1 MRTTV
6 IAIVFFAICPLVLA
20 QQTLNN
26 DSVIKMVKMGFPQE
40 MIINAINR
48 SPGTYDT
55 SSDGLVALKNA
66 GVGSNV
72 VSAMV
77 LKGTARVPSSALA
90 PPTVTAPPPSPPHTL
105 PAATIPS
112 AAQPAERPRV
122 FITDSSSW
130 EMRGAVGGSSS
141 GFAGVSSGGARP
153 QTAEIIKT
161 FGDRCPS
168 VVINSRAQASDYV
181 VELDHEGGKGLLA
194 HKDKVAVFVQ
204 TSGDSIFSKSTLSVG
219 GSVQDACDSILKHWA
234 GHSSELRAG
243 SSPVLVSASMSQ
255 GSTPASGALG
265 GSHLSLGSTPDHAEI
280 DINGAFVGN
289 TPSVLDLPPG
299 PQTITISKKGF
310 KPWIRVIKLTGGT
323 VNVFAELDPAASQ

>member
-72 VSAMV
+72 ASAMA
-77 LKGTARVPSSALA
+77 LKGTARAPSLALA
-90 PPTVTAPPPSPPHTL
+90 PPTGTAPPPSPPHTL

-130 EMRGAVGGSSS
+130 RLRSRWRIKFGIRWALKW
-141 GFAGVSSGGARP
+141 GARP

-161 FGDRCPS
+161 FAIRRPS
-168 VVINSRAQASDYV
+168 VVIN
-181 VELDHEGGKGLLA
+181 
-194 HKDKVAVFVQ
+194 
-204 TSGDSIFSKSTLSVG
+204 TDS
-219 GSVQDACDSILKHWA
+219 
-234 GHSSELRAG
+234 
-243 SSPVLVSASMSQ
+243 
-255 GSTPASGALG
+255 
-265 GSHLSLGSTPDHAEI
+265 
-280 DINGAFVGN
+280 
-289 TPSVLDLPPG
+289 
-299 PQTITISKKGF
+299 
-310 KPWIRVIKLTGGT
+310 
-323 VNVFAELDPAASQ
+323 